1 MSWHWLALLHLFL
14 SLNMGGRIFNG
25 LKIKLNIG
33 LVALVASWPRF
44 ALGKMV
50 GQPRCYNALE
60 PREDFV
66 QLPPPNNIE

>member
-1 MSWHWLALLHLFL
+1 
-14 SLNMGGRIFNG
+14 MGGQTFNG

-33 LVALVASWPRF
+33 LVALVASWSIF
-44 ALGKMV
+44 ALGEMV

-60 PREDFV
+60 PRGDFV